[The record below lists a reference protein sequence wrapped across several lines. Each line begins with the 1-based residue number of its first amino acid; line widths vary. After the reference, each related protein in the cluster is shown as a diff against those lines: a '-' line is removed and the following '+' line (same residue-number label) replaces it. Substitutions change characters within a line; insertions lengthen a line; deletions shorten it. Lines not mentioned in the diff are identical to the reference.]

1 MMAVVPAQSLR
12 VSEIKDPTV
21 LFERYNTEEIRT
33 IERRVRGGIEQ
44 KKEELRQMV
53 GERYRDLID
62 AADTI
67 GEMRQCSESVVKSIQ
82 NMYSFCNKLK
92 QTKTSLQI
100 NSKEEVTLSHL
111 ISTFTFLSITV
122 IISLTKSTLL
132 SSPSLNTFVIP

>member
-122 IISLTKSTLL
+122 IISLTKRTLL

>member
-1 MMAVVPAQSLR
+1 MAVVPAQSLR

-122 IISLTKSTLL
+122 IISLTKRTLL